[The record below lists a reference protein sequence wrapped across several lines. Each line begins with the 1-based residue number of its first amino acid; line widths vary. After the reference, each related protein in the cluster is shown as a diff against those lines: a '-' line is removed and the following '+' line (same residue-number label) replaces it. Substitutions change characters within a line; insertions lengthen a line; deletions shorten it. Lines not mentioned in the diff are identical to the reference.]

1 MNTLLVTVDS
11 LRADHL
17 AQYGYDRDTMPAL
30 DRLAETG
37 TVFENAFSNGPYTR
51 ISVPSFQTSHHLA
64 YEAMDEFPTIASI
77 LSTESDTTTAVVGTQ
92 TGIGL
97 VDGDFRFDETIDLGR
112 DSYHETATS
121 ERSLTEKLRDQINR
135 PATKISKYLQRRE
148 NERLYNALRT
158 PYNVLFEDGG
168 FQYLGYTSAERVT
181 DRALSWLESN
191 ADSDFFLWV
200 HYMEAHRPYGV
211 HDDDPAY
218 LDSPLD
224 EDRIKALMKKAGL
237 RPDEITDRERQLLI
251 DLYDSDVR
259 YCSRHLDRLFDG
271 LESRGLW
278 SDCNILF
285 SSDHGEEFRE
295 HGAFFHRNYPYDEL
309 THVPLLVKTPTVDT
323 PARISEPRELLD
335 LAPTIT
341 SFHLPESVTPEFEGT
356 HLFTG
361 DARTVFSLGQPN
373 EIAPAVAVRTDE
385 WKLITSNSVDQLYD
399 LTADPA
405 EARNVIDDNPD
416 VAAELRDRIP
426 EHLVTRDVNPPR
438 APKDDVDREQL
449 EALGYMELRE

>member
-1 MNTLLVTVDS
+1 MQTLLVTVDS

-17 AQYGYDRDTMPAL
+17 AQYGYERDTMPAV
-30 DRLAETG
+30 DRLAEAG
-37 TVFENAFSNGPYTR
+37 TVFEHAFSNGPYTR
-51 ISVPSFQTSHHLA
+51 ISIPSFQTSHHLA

-77 LSTESDTTTAVVGTQ
+77 LSAEGETKTAVVGTQ

-97 VDGDFRFDETIDLGR
+97 VDGDFRFGETIDLGR
-112 DSYHETATS
+112 DSYHEKATS
-121 ERSLTEKLRDQINR
+121 ERTLLEELRHQINR
-135 PATKISKYLQRRE
+135 PATKISKLLQQRGS
-148 NERLYNALRT
+148 ERLYNALRK
-158 PYNVLFEDGG
+158 PYNALFKDGG
-168 FQYLGYTSAERVT
+168 FQYLGYTSAEQVT
-181 DRALSWLESN
+181 DQALSWLDSN
-191 ADSDFFLWV
+191 AESDFFLWI

-218 LDSPLD
+218 LDAPLG

-237 RPDEITDRERQLLI
+237 QPADVTEQERQLLV

-271 LESRGLW
+271 LEDLGLW
-278 SDCNILF
+278 DECNVLF

-309 THVPLLVKTPTVDT
+309 THVPLIVKTPTVDA
-323 PARISEPRELLD
+323 PERISETRELLD

-341 SFHLPESVTPEFEGT
+341 SFHLSDSIDPEFEGT
-356 HLFTG
+356 HLFEG
-361 DARTVFSLGQPN
+361 DDRTVFSLGQPN

-385 WKLITSNSVDQLYD
+385 WRLIASKAGDQLYD
-399 LTADPA
+399 IRTDPD
-405 EARNVIDDNPD
+405 EQRNVIDDNPA

-426 EHLVTRDVNPPR
+426 EHLVTREVNPPR

-449 EALGYMELRE
+449 EALGYMELRD